1 MRRLNDPAL
10 VRAEYADESRLAAR
24 AAVWGRMTG
33 RSPQDV
39 ALEVLHDASARRLLE
54 VGSGRGEL
62 AERIGRELGAEVV
75 AVDQSERMVALTRA
89 RGVEALVADVQAL
102 PFEASTFDC
111 AVAAWMLY
119 HVTDLAQGLRELAR
133 VLRPGGRL
141 LAITNTERNMPEL
154 WERFGERAV
163 RLHGFNAENGEELL
177 RRHFHSVERIDTYGT
192 VTFPDWQAARAYIG
206 ASITRAE
213 LADELEPFE
222 GPLACGR
229 HSVVFVAETAP

>member
-24 AAVWGRMTG
+24 AAVWERMTG
-33 RSPQDV
+33 PKPQDI
-39 ALEVLHDASARRLLE
+39 ALEALRNASARRVLE

-62 AERIGRELGAEVV
+62 AERIGRELGAEV
-75 AVDQSERMVALTRA
+75 
-89 RGVEALVADVQAL
+89 
-102 PFEASTFDC
+102 ASTFDC

-119 HVTDLAQGLRELAR
+119 HVTDLAQGFRELAR

-141 LAITNTERNMPEL
+141 IAITNTARNMPEL

-163 RLHGFNAENGEELL
+163 RLHGFNAVNGEELL
-177 RRHFHSVERIDTYGT
+177 RRHFDRVERTDTYGT
-192 VTFPDWQAARAYIG
+192 VTSPDWQAVRAYIG

-222 GPLACGR
+222 GPLVCAR
-229 HSVVFVAETAP
+229 HSVVFVAEAAP